1 MQKRPMIPN
10 RITDP
15 FCAKGTT
22 KSAKSGRELLDDSGL
37 FAKQWDTM
45 REPYQAI
52 TNLISDFHSKKCGA

>member
-10 RITDP
+10 KITDP

-37 FAKQWDTM
+37 FAKQWDTI

-52 TNLISDFHSKKCGA
+52 TNLITTFIVKCSSF